1 MAAKMM
7 RWLRIVLLVALVCA
21 VALSAVFVSRSYL
34 RSERTYISSQ
44 IQFSFDGAASGLA
57 PNGAAFDIGEIRSNT
72 VLTDALNA
80 AGMADRYTA
89 EEIKAQMSI
98 EGNYP
103 DDVNQQLMNYDSLL
117 DFSVNRPF
125 TLKSYYPTLFVVKL
139 YNDFDKTISKPD
151 LQKLMQSILD
161 AYEAYF
167 RKVYTVRAQSAEIGY
182 DLSEFDYP
190 QRLVILSMKMEQ
202 SRSYAQELYDKAPL
216 ILYNGYGFND
226 ISVRL
231 GNLIDNDIA
240 RLQANISISAITKH
254 TDRLLNQYRYEI
266 KNLTN
271 RLEKQNK
278 CLADLDQLIASYDKN
293 DIIYLSS
300 TDSLTK
306 IDGNSSETY
315 DELVSQRKEVS
326 DGITQIITRIN
337 NYNLLMEDLLTTSQ
351 VQGKENE
358 ASGETEKET
367 IESAVSQL
375 SQEEIDALI
384 QAAQA
389 ESAHKMEELDASF
402 NTQVEKYQ
410 AIMADFS
417 AIINSYNNQTINE
430 SSVEV
435 AIKNYYSPHL
445 LSGSFAMVLFKA
457 VAPLG
462 CCVVVVILLMIIYSQ
477 KKKQKML

>member
-1 MAAKMM
+1 MAAKIM

-202 SRSYAQELYDKAPL
+202 SRSYAQELYDKACRRIFLFP
-216 ILYNGYGFND
+216 
-226 ISVRL
+226 RL
-231 GNLIDNDIA
+231 PSTL
-240 RLQANISISAITKH
+240 
-254 TDRLLNQYRYEI
+254 TDY
-266 KNLTN
+266 
-271 RLEKQNK
+271 
-278 CLADLDQLIASYDKN
+278 
-293 DIIYLSS
+293 
-300 TDSLTK
+300 
-306 IDGNSSETY
+306 
-315 DELVSQRKEVS
+315 
-326 DGITQIITRIN
+326 
-337 NYNLLMEDLLTTSQ
+337 
-351 VQGKENE
+351 
-358 ASGETEKET
+358 
-367 IESAVSQL
+367 
-375 SQEEIDALI
+375 
-384 QAAQA
+384 
-389 ESAHKMEELDASF
+389 
-402 NTQVEKYQ
+402 
-410 AIMADFS
+410 
-417 AIINSYNNQTINE
+417 
-430 SSVEV
+430 
-435 AIKNYYSPHL
+435 
-445 LSGSFAMVLFKA
+445 
-457 VAPLG
+457 
-462 CCVVVVILLMIIYSQ
+462 
-477 KKKQKML
+477 

>member
-1 MAAKMM
+1 MTAKAT
-7 RWLRIVLLVALVCA
+7 RWLKIVLLGALVCA
-21 VALSAVFVSRSYL
+21 IAVSAVFVSRDYL

-44 IQFSFDGAASGLA
+44 IQFSFEGAASGLA
-57 PNGAAFDIGEIRSNT
+57 PNGAAFDAAEIRSDT

-89 EEIKAQMSI
+89 EEIRAQMAI
-98 EGNYP
+98 QGNYP
-103 DDVNQQLMNYDSLL
+103 EDVNQQLMNFDSLL
-117 DFSVNRPF
+117 DFRANRPF
-125 TLKSYYPTLFVVKL
+125 TLKSYYPTLFTVKL
-139 YNDFDKTISKPD
+139 YNDFDRTISSSD

-167 RKVYTVRAQSAEIGY
+167 RKVYAVSAQSSEIGY
-182 DLSEFDYP
+182 DLASFDYP
-190 QRLVILSMKMEQ
+190 QRLVILSMVMEQ
-202 SRSYAQELYDKAPL
+202 SRSYAEELYEKAPQFL
-216 ILYNGYGFND
+216 FSGYGFND

-240 RLQANISISAITKH
+240 RLQANISISAITRH

-278 CLADLDQLIASYDKN
+278 CLDDLDRLIASYDKN

-306 IDGNSSETY
+306 IDGNSSQTY
-315 DELVSQRKEVS
+315 DELVSRRKDVS
-326 DGITQIITRIN
+326 DGITKITTRIN
-337 NYNLLMEDLLTTSQ
+337 NYNLLMEDLLMTSQ
-351 VQGKENE
+351 AQEEESE
-358 ASGETEKET
+358 ASGGTEEGE

-402 NTQVEKYQ
+402 DMLVQKYQ
-410 AIMADFS
+410 EIMADFS
-417 AIINSYNNQTINE
+417 AIINSYNSQMINE

-435 AIKNYYSPHL
+435 SIGQYYSPRL
-445 LSGSFAMVLFKA
+445 LSGQFAMTLFKA
-457 VAPLG
+457 VAPFG
-462 CCVVVVILLMIIYSQ
+462 FCGVVLILLMVIFSQ
-477 KKKQKML
+477 KKKQKTL